1 MRDFSFNDSMEEE
14 TTGYNQDPGEK
25 KKIIKFLIV
34 VVVAAIAGFSVY
46 FITDALI
53 NGNRKGTVITS
64 TKDSEMDLSDE
75 MIVYLYDN
83 VTYAVNGIRNDKFFK
98 SGSVTANDFTTQEKI
113 YFASG

>member
-46 FITDALI
+46 FII
-53 NGNRKGTVITS
+53 KN
-64 TKDSEMDLSDE
+64 
-75 MIVYLYDN
+75 
-83 VTYAVNGIRNDKFFK
+83 
-98 SGSVTANDFTTQEKI
+98 
-113 YFASG
+113 